1 MTDAVAPEYARF
13 IADER
18 RANRVAAVARPM
30 AEGEV
35 FKPVTLEEQA
45 GHRLPPGRRPTR
57 ERPLPAR
64 ASTPKSSGSRAT
76 ANSP

>member
-18 RANRVAAVARPM
+18 RANRLAAVARPV

-35 FKPVTLEEQA
+35 FKPVTLETA
-45 GHRLPPGRRPTR
+45 PP
-57 ERPLPAR
+57 
-64 ASTPKSSGSRAT
+64 KQ
-76 ANSP
+76 N